1 MHENETSIVKMEE
14 ATAVGSEAE
23 HIIKIPIKLLHSNF
37 SSIFTT
43 SVDNLIHEYVK
54 SDERK
59 STLKEVPTV
68 CCR

>member
-43 SVDNLIHEYVK
+43 SVDNLIHE
-54 SDERK
+54 
-59 STLKEVPTV
+59 
-68 CCR
+68 